1 MKEPISMSY
10 LNFRKNYLK
19 TKTFKYLLLGI
30 LLISLTSCYSVK
42 KRIGDPEVYL
52 YKDQASYMD
61 GTYFIDPYRTNGNF
75 KLLTEIFDLKKI
87 KNIDKVD
94 FKFVDDKHLEIS
106 YTDGLQTF
114 TKTIEGKMKNG
125 AFRYKYTN
133 LPIGIPLILFSYQ
146 FKVHQIALGNDDNII
161 ITEYGKNKWSF
172 YIFKHV
178 QVKTITNRY
187 YFDRQLK

>member
-1 MKEPISMSY
+1 MSY
-10 LNFRKNYLK
+10 FNFKKRCLNA
-19 TKTFKYLLLGI
+19 KTFQYLLFGL
-30 LLISLTSCYSVK
+30 LLINLSSCYSVK

-52 YKDQASYMD
+52 YKEQASYMD

-87 KNIDKVD
+87 RNLDKVN

-106 YTDGLQTF
+106 YTDGVQTY
-114 TKTIEGKMKNG
+114 TKTIDGKMKNG
-125 AFRYKYTN
+125 AFRYKYKN

-161 ITEYGKNKWSF
+161 ITEYEKISGHF
-172 YIFKHV
+172 MFIGTAGE
-178 QVKTITNRY
+178 TIKNRY
-187 YFDRQLK
+187 HFDRQLK